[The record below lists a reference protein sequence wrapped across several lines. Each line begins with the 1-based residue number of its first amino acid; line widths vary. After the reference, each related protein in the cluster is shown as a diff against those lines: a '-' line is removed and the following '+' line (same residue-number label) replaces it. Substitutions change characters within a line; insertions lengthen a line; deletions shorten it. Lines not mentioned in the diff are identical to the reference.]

1 MAQDQDKDQD
11 DLSAALRGMSTML
24 TGPGNL
30 EETLTHVAE
39 FAVQAIPGADGA
51 GLTLL
56 AEGQR
61 RQTIV
66 ASAEFVRQV
75 DDIQYGIEEGPCI
88 TAVDQRVTVTSGS
101 LGGDAQ
107 WPHFGPRV
115 GRLGVHSVL
124 SLPLLVPGRVVGAM
138 NVYAHD
144 KDAFS
149 TEAVRLG
156 ELFARPA
163 AVSVVNAQLIADS
176 QRLIGQLSE
185 ALSSRAT
192 IDQALGLMM
201 GLYGDTAEEAFARL
215 TAISRRSGRK
225 LRVVAQELLDDG
237 VRRARARPRPTP
249 PTATPPGAATTQAP
263 PQAPAPSGEAP
274 SAARRPEPPE

>member
-1 MAQDQDKDQD
+1 MDQDQDKDQD

>member
-1 MAQDQDKDQD
+1 MAQDQDKD

-30 EETLTHVAE
+30 EETLTRVAE

>member
-1 MAQDQDKDQD
+1 M
-11 DLSAALRGMSTML
+11 
-24 TGPGNL
+24 
-30 EETLTHVAE
+30 
-39 FAVQAIPGADGA
+39 
-51 GLTLL
+51 
-56 AEGQR
+56 
-61 RQTIV
+61 

-107 WPHFGPRV
+107 WPRFGPRV

-156 ELFARPA
+156 ELFAVPA

-201 GLYGDTAEEAFARL
+201 ALYGDTAEDAAARL

>member
-249 PTATPPGAATTQAP
+249 PTATPQGAATTQAP

>member
-201 GLYGDTAEEAFARL
+201 ALYGDTAEEAFARL

-263 PQAPAPSGEAP
+263 PQAPPPSGEAP

>member
-138 NVYAHD
+138 NVYAHSR
-144 KDAFS
+144 DAFS
-149 TEAVRLG
+149 VEAVRLG
-156 ELFARPA
+156 ELFAVPA
-163 AVSVVNAQLIADS
+163 AVSVLNAQLIADS
-176 QRLIGQLSE
+176 QRLVGQLSE
-185 ALSSRAT
+185 ALTSRST
-192 IDQALGLMM
+192 IDQALGLLMAM
-201 GLYGDTAEEAFARL
+201 YSDTAEDAFVRL
-215 TAISRRSGRK
+215 TTISQHRNRK
-225 LRVVAQELLDDG
+225 LRIVAQELLEDG

-249 PTATPPGAATTQAP
+249 PKAAP
-263 PQAPAPSGEAP
+263 P
-274 SAARRPEPPE
+274 SATQPPEPLG

>member
-1 MAQDQDKDQD
+1 
-11 DLSAALRGMSTML
+11 
-24 TGPGNL
+24 
-30 EETLTHVAE
+30 
-39 FAVQAIPGADGA
+39 
-51 GLTLL
+51 
-56 AEGQR
+56 
-61 RQTIV
+61 
-66 ASAEFVRQV
+66 
-75 DDIQYGIEEGPCI
+75 
-88 TAVDQRVTVTSGS
+88 VTVTSGS

-107 WPHFGPRV
+107 SPRFGPRV

-149 TEAVRLG
+149 AEAVRLG
-156 ELFARPA
+156 ELFAVPA

-201 GLYGDTAEEAFARL
+201 ALYGDTAEETFARL

-249 PTATPPGAATTQAP
+249 PTATPPGAAPTQASP
-263 PQAPAPSGEAP
+263 PSGEAS
-274 SAARRPEPPE
+274 SAARRPQPPE

>member
-56 AEGQR
+56 AEDQR

>member
-1 MAQDQDKDQD
+1 MAQDQDKD